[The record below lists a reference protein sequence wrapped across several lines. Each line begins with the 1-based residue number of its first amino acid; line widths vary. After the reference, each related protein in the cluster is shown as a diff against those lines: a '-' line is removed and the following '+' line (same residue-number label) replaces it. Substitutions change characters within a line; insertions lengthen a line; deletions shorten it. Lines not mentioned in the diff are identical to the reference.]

1 MPSYVPR
8 KEPVKKQE
16 ELRNR
21 EIDLIIGIRK
31 NVEADKLLKLVDKYR
46 KAQLSMLKAKVHTFK
61 ENEFQKKP
69 NNVTFEKLE
78 KLTTEWT
85 DKTNDDIIKKV
96 KKINNL

>member
-1 MPSYVPR
+1 MPSYAPR
-8 KEPVKKQE
+8 TEPVKKQE
-16 ELRNR
+16 ELTKR
-21 EIDLIIGIRK
+21 EIELILGVRN

-85 DKTNDDIIKKV
+85 DKTNDDIIKEI
-96 KKINNL
+96 KKSNNL